1 MPVVIDVNSSEDPRD
16 IVHRAVQALAE
27 GKLVAFPT
35 ETVYGLAASALHE
48 SAVQKLFEVK
58 GRQPGQ
64 AFALA
69 VRSADEALDYLP
81 GMSSLAMRLARR
93 CWPGPM
99 TLVVDVEHPDSL
111 LGRIPSRA
119 RELIAPLGT
128 VGLRVPA
135 HPIIHN
141 VLRLAVGPLVLTSA
155 NKAGEPDAVTAAEV
169 VNSVGN
175 DVSLVIDDGRC
186 KFAQPSSVVRVRGQS
201 YYVLR
206 HGVIVES
213 TLRRLASYILLLVCT
228 GNTCRSPMAEVLMRK
243 RFAEKLGCK
252 LEELEDRGVMIM
264 SAGIAAMAGGRATV
278 EANEA
283 VKAWGLDLTSHE
295 SQPLSDRL
303 VRFADT
309 ILTMTRGHRDA
320 ILSHWPEASMRTR
333 LLSANQQDIGD
344 PIGGPQE
351 LYRRCCEQIDSQI
364 VEWLKQF
371 DVACLPQLSTET
383 PPKN

>member
-111 LGRIPSRA
+111 LGRIPQRA
-119 RELIAPLGT
+119 RELVAPLGT

-175 DVSLVIDDGRC
+175 DVALVIDDGRC

-213 TLRRLASYILLLVCT
+213 ALRRLASYILLLVCT

-283 VKAWGLDLTSHE
+283 VKAWE
-295 SQPLSDRL
+295 
-303 VRFADT
+303 
-309 ILTMTRGHRDA
+309 
-320 ILSHWPEASMRTR
+320 
-333 LLSANQQDIGD
+333 IG
-344 PIGGPQE
+344 
-351 LYRRCCEQIDSQI
+351 RAH
-364 VEWLKQF
+364 V
-371 DVACLPQLSTET
+371 
-383 PPKN
+383 